1 MISNYSVLIIKTDPA
16 KRISND
22 PTPDKFGRFNIVMV
36 IDLDHFKSINDRYGH
51 APGDPVLDQ

>member
-22 PTPDKFGRFNIVMV
+22 PTPDKFGRFNIVMI
-36 IDLDHFKSINDRYGH
+36 IDLD
-51 APGDPVLDQ
+51 Q